1 MKLSESYINRL
12 KNLAGI
18 INEAANTDL
27 ELKSVAKQIFSVLK
41 KHNLKPTYELDGK
54 QYTSKAPATGY
65 GARIALG
72 NNGTLIVAVYD
83 RGVWDTLKKGNVQE
97 LDISGTYVSY
107 PSPEE
112 RKQIEQKANIIY
124 KDIVATLGNN
134 FEFRS
139 NPNPDN
145 YGNYIIQIRKKGQ
158 PAQQQQQQQQQQ
170 PAQQQQQQQP
180 AQQQQQQQPAQQ
192 QRPAQPKINH

>member
-97 LDISGTYVSY
+97 LDVVNVSY

-124 KDIVATLGNN
+124 KDIVATLGQN

-139 NPNPDN
+139 NPKPDN

-180 AQQQQQQQPAQQ
+180 AQQQ
-192 QRPAQPKINH
+192 RPAQPKINH

>member
-97 LDISGTYVSY
+97 LDMGNVSY

-124 KDIVATLGNN
+124 KDIVATLGQNN

-139 NPNPDN
+139 NPKPDN